1 VAPLRGTTDP
11 EEGDLPQRWQG
22 ILGEVVAVAGITRL
36 AHRDHGG
43 QPDEAAGRVEH
54 EERERQL
61 DDGRGGDAEPH
72 VGRAR
77 VQHDVEPRVTA
88 QQRAGD
94 DQAGDDDLAAAPER
108 PAGRGERGE
117 LDEIEPD
124 PGALPVLGVE
134 RTVQG
139 EAEHDDPAD
148 QHGARNDRREDPKA
162 TASRQVDPQHG
173 VRVVDGG
180 ERVR

>member
-1 VAPLRGTTDP
+1 VAPLRGTADS
-11 EEGDLPQRWQG
+11 EEGDLPQRRQG
-22 ILGEVVAVAGITRL
+22 ILREVVAVAGITRL

-61 DDGRGGDAEPH
+61 DDDRGGDAEPH

-77 VQHDVEPRVTA
+77 VEHDVEPRVTA
-88 QQRAGD
+88 QQRASD

-162 TASRQVDPQHG
+162 AASCHVDPQHG